1 MSTNHKNILLAIYDL
16 SIVNLTLYLSLL
28 VRFGTG
34 SPSRYSDRL
43 SLICAIYSL
52 SYVFSLV
59 AFGMYRRIWRYASI
73 REAVFLG
80 LSILLGAT
88 AATTLTLFLDRS
100 LLLPRSVIALQFLMA
115 GILIAGSRLG
125 MKLGII
131 DRIRANFSREIKKTV
146 IVAGAGDAGAM
157 ILKEIHKHSEL
168 GINVLGL
175 VDDDRSK
182 LGKEVYGAKIL
193 GTTEELESILRA
205 YPVDEVII
213 AMPSAPGTTVRRI
226 VNACNA
232 QSVKTTILPALFE
245 LVSGEVSI
253 GHLRDVQVEDLL
265 RREPVRISM
274 EEIAEYLDHKRIL
287 VTGGAGSIGSELCRQ
302 IARFQ
307 PDLIA
312 VLDNS
317 ENNLYRLEL
326 EMKQKYP
333 DVNFIPVIG
342 SIQDRARVD
351 HVFRRLRPHVVFHA
365 AAHKHVPMMEYNPCE
380 AVKNNIFGT
389 KIVAEAADKYRAER
403 FVLIS
408 TDKAVNPTNV
418 MGATK
423 RAAEMV
429 VQYMNEHSS
438 TRFMAVR
445 FGNVLGSDGS
455 VVPLFKKQIAEG
467 GPVTVT
473 HPEVTRYFM
482 TIPEACQLVLQ
493 AGAIGEGGEVL
504 LLDMGEPTK
513 IKDLAEDLIRF
524 SGFEPGRDIE
534 IKYIGLRPG
543 EKLYEELL
551 LDEENTTA
559 TWHEKIYIANLARYD
574 VDKSTRL
581 LAELETASREGRD
594 EAIRYLLE
602 ELVETYHPSE
612 TPAALVAVVG
622 DN

>member
-1 MSTNHKNILLAIYDL
+1 MSGN
-16 SIVNLTLYLSLL
+16 VLTTL
-28 VRFGTG
+28 
-34 SPSRYSDRL
+34 
-43 SLICAIYSL
+43 
-52 SYVFSLV
+52 
-59 AFGMYRRIWRYASI
+59 WRYASI
-73 REAVFLG
+73 REAVLLG

-115 GILIAGSRLG
+115 SILIATSRLG
-125 MKLGII
+125 MKLGIVN
-131 DRIRANFSREIKKTV
+131 RIRAHFSREIKKTV

-157 ILKEIHKHSEL
+157 ILKEIHKHTEL
-168 GINVLGL
+168 GIRVLGL
-175 VDDDRSK
+175 VDDDKTK
-182 LGKEVYGAKIL
+182 LGKEIYGAKVL
-193 GTTEELESILRA
+193 GTTEDLEDILKA

-213 AMPSAPGTTVRRI
+213 AMPTAPGTTVRRI
-226 VNACNA
+226 VNACSS
-232 QSVKTTILPALFE
+232 QSVKTTILPAIFE
-245 LVSGEVSI
+245 LVSGDVSI
-253 GHLRDVQVEDLL
+253 SHLRDVEVEDLL
-265 RREPVRISM
+265 RREPVRIAN
-274 EEIAEYLDHKRIL
+274 EEITEYLNHKRVL
-287 VTGGAGSIGSELCRQ
+287 VTGGAGSIGSEICRQ
-302 IARFQ
+302 VARFQ

-312 VLDNS
+312 VFDNS

-326 EMKQKYP
+326 EMKQRYTN
-333 DVNFIPVIG
+333 VNFIPIIG
-342 SIQDRARVD
+342 SIQDQARVD
-351 HVFRRLRPHVVFHA
+351 QVFARLRPHVVFHA
-365 AAHKHVPMMEYNPCE
+365 AAHKHVPMMEFNPCE

-389 KIVAEAADKYRAER
+389 KIVAEAADKYRVER

-524 SGFEPGRDIE
+524 SGYEPGRDIE

-559 TWHEKIYIANLARYD
+559 TRHEKIYIANLAKYD
-574 VDKSTRL
+574 VDKFTRV
-581 LAELETASREGRD
+581 LAELEKASSEGSD
-594 EAIRYLLE
+594 EAVRLMLE
-602 ELVETYHPSE
+602 ELVETYHPAE
-612 TPAALVAVVG
+612 TPAALVATG
-622 DN
+622 LDS